1 MRFSGIEQK
10 LLNNWTGF
18 IMDEEI
24 PTLEL
29 LFEQLGLDS
38 DAGAIEAF
46 IAAHRLADATALEE
60 APFWT
65 EGQRQFLCESRL
77 QDAKWA
83 PIVDELNGL
92 LHDD

>member
-1 MRFSGIEQK
+1 
-10 LLNNWTGF
+10 
-18 IMDEEI
+18 MDEEI

-29 LFEQLGLDS
+29 LFEQLGLES
-38 DAGAIEAF
+38 GETAIEHF
-46 IAAHRLADATALEE
+46 IAVHRLDDETSLED

-65 EGQRQFLCESRL
+65 EAQRQFLCESRQ

-92 LHDD
+92 LHNH